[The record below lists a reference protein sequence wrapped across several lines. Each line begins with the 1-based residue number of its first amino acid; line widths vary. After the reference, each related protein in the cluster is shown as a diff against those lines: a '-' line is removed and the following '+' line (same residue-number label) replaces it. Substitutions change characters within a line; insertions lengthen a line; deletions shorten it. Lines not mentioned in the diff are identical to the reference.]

1 MRKKFIFYHQIFCMR
16 IIHSLILTDFLM
28 SPVDHPLFN
37 NYWRLKVTQRAA
49 NDFAINDFYKSM
61 TSSNNVFMSAYVYLK
76 VHTLSN
82 SKC

>member
-1 MRKKFIFYHQIFCMR
+1 MCKKFVFYHPIFCMR
-16 IIHSLILTDFLM
+16 IIHSLILTGRA
-28 SPVDHPLFN
+28 PH

-61 TSSNNVFMSAYVYLK
+61 TSSKNVFMYVGLRVLK

>member
-1 MRKKFIFYHQIFCMR
+1 MGLQIDKNAQKIC
-16 IIHSLILTDFLM
+16 FL
-28 SPVDHPLFN
+28 SPNFLSKN
-37 NYWRLKVTQRAA
+37 NSFLHFDYWRLKVTQRAA

-61 TSSNNVFMSAYVYLK
+61 TSSNNVFISAYVYLK